1 MRYAIISDIH
11 SNQEAFER
19 ILSALEIENI
29 EKFIC
34 LGDLV
39 GYGANPN
46 ECVERVKELTDLV
59 IAGNHDYASCGLT
72 DTKYFNPV
80 AKQAIFWTES
90 VLKEEYREY
99 VKNLGLTLKIK
110 DTFFVHSSPSE
121 PAEWQYIFSLDDAIF
136 EFRYFEEKI
145 CFIGHSHI
153 AFAIKEKQGRYSAIE
168 GEEFTIDT
176 NAKYIVNVGSVGQPR
191 DLDPRASC
199 VVFDNERKS
208 VKFIRSEY
216 DIEKAQKKI
225 LDAGLPHFLAERLK
239 YGR

>member
-11 SNQEAFER
+11 SNLEALER

-59 IAGNHDYASCGLT
+59 IAGNHDYASCGMT

-80 AKQAIFWTES
+80 AKRAISWTES
-90 VLKEEYREY
+90 VLTEENKEYI
-99 VKNLGLTLKIK
+99 KNLGLTLKIK
-110 DTFFVHSSPSE
+110 DAFFVHSSPSE
-121 PAEWQYIFSLDDAIF
+121 PATWQYIFSLDDAIF
-136 EFRYFEEKI
+136 EFQYFEEKI

-153 AFAIKEKQGRYSAIE
+153 AFAIRERGRRYSVVE
-168 GEEFTIDT
+168 WKEFPINT
-176 NAKYIVNVGSVGQPR
+176 NARYIINVGSVGQPR
-191 DLDPRASC
+191 DLDPRACC

-208 VKFIRSEY
+208 IKFIRSEY

-225 LDAGLPHFLAERLK
+225 LDAGLPRFLADRLK
-239 YGR
+239 HGR